1 METDNYWSLVEPVW
15 DTILTHEA
23 PDTFL
28 AKYQAA
34 PEVSRVLFAAHWCQS
49 EVCNGGFGQFFYNS
63 TGVLAPEAAAAF
75 RAVGMRRT
83 ADVVERAIK
92 VFKGPY
98 PRERMARQRAMTDI
112 DNNAKSDAPYPF
124 DELDPLF
131 FDLIKTEEG
140 GFGAA
145 ADRYAATWRRSAARR

>member
-1 METDNYWSLVEPVW
+1 MSSSDYWNLVEPVW
-15 DTILTHEA
+15 ETISIYEG

-28 AKYQAA
+28 AHYAAA

-49 EVCNGGFGQFFYNS
+49 EVRNGGFGQFFFNT

-75 RAVGMRRT
+75 RTIGMVRT
-83 ADVVERAIK
+83 ADLVDRAIN

-98 PRERMARQRAMTDI
+98 PRERTARQKAMSDL
-112 DNNAKSDAPYPF
+112 DVKAAPDAPYPF
-124 DELDPLF
+124 DELDPEF
-131 FDLIKTEEG
+131 FDLIKTEAG

-145 ADRYAATWRRSAARR
+145 ADRYAEIWRCSAARR